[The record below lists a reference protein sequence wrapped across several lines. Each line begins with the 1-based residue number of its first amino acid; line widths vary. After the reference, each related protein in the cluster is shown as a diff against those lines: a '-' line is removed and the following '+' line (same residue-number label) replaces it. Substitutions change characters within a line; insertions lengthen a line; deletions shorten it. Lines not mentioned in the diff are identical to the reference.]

1 MNTPIGKRATISHSK
16 KNICDEAILN
26 TLKYR
31 GVFNAGLSYFQLYTY
46 LMSSTEID
54 AKLFKNRLSYLHK
67 IKKVKIKDG
76 KYFLYGIKASNWD
89 AGVNNSKKH
98 ILKIS
103 EALRTLGRIKWIRL
117 LALTGSVA
125 AFSAKKNDDIDVF
138 IIAEKNRIWLT
149 RLFVVLTLKIMQKY
163 RTDNDY
169 VSKICPNIYISDSCL
184 TWFEDKQNIY
194 TANEVSLLYPIIN
207 KNNTYFEFI
216 ASNSWIATFLPNFK
230 VLGNIKKH
238 RTMHKNS
245 VFVNVLD
252 SFAMI
257 VQLAYMKSKKTT
269 EITTKD
275 FIHFNKKD
283 HSQEILQKYLNTS

>member
-31 GVFNAGLSYFQLYTY
+31 SVFNAGLSYFQLYTY
-46 LMSSTEID
+46 LISPTEID
-54 AKLFKNRLSYLHK
+54 IKLFKHRLKHLHK
-67 IKKVKIKDG
+67 IKKIKIKNG
-76 KYFLYGIKASNWD
+76 KYYLPSAKAASWVLGADN
-89 AGVNNSKKH
+89 AKRHLAKVAEV
-98 ILKIS
+98 LKLL
-103 EALRTLGRIKWIRL
+103 EKIKWIRL

-125 AFSAKKNDDIDVF
+125 AFSAKKNDDIDIF
-138 IIAEKNRIWLT
+138 IITEKNRVWLT
-149 RLFVVLTLKIMQKY
+149 RLFVVLILKTTQKY
-163 RTDNDY
+163 RTEKKY
-169 VSKICPNIYISDSCL
+169 TSKICPNIYISDAHL

-194 TANEVSLLYPIIN
+194 TANEISLLYPIIN
-207 KNNTYFEFI
+207 RANIYFDFL
-216 ASNSWIATFLPNFK
+216 ASNSWIAAFLPNFK
-230 VLGNIKKH
+230 VLSDIKKH
-238 RTMHKNS
+238 RDTHKNS
-245 VFVNVLD
+245 AFVNVLD

-257 VQLAYMKSKKTT
+257 VQLVYMKSKKTT